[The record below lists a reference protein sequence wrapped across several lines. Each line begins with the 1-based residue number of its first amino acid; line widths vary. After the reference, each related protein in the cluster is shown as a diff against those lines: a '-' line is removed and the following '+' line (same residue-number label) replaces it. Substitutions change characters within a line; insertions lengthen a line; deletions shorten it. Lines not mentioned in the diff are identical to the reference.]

1 MFTQVVRALRNGG
14 TPLGN
19 AKPQRVLAAGESQS
33 AFAMVTYANGVQPL
47 THAFDGF
54 LIHSRGASGL
64 PLVEPGNGADLASAI
79 GATPTI
85 IRIDLDVPVM
95 EVQSESD
102 VLTPLQSLA
111 ARQPDTDTFR
121 LWEVAGTS
129 HADVHLVG
137 PDLAKAVNCGAAIN
151 DGPMH
156 LVMKAALRQLDT
168 WVRTGKPPPKATQ
181 IKVTKDKPPAIER
194 DADGNRRRR
203 CAHPAC

>member
-1 MFTQVVRALRNGG
+1 
-14 TPLGN
+14 
-19 AKPQRVLAAGESQS
+19 
-33 AFAMVTYANGVQPL
+33 
-47 THAFDGF
+47 
-54 LIHSRGASGL
+54 
-64 PLVEPGNGADLASAI
+64 
-79 GATPTI
+79 
-85 IRIDLDVPVM
+85 M

-102 VLTPLQSLA
+102 VLTPLRSLA

-168 WVRTGKPPPKATQ
+168 WVHTGKPPPRAPR

-194 DADGNRRRR
+194 DADGIAVGGVRTPPVDDVPSVVLSGAPGPSPDLLCILLGSTRSCQRAASPGGTRRRTTTSPDTR
-203 CAHPAC
+203 RRPTRPSTPGSSWLRTATR